1 MMKLDNYLKI
11 SAVSHPTTPAPSS
24 QTSTAAAKKTPP
36 SSTPFAKL
44 PTSATIQK
52 KKTSVQTP
60 RTSQTTTAAKTT
72 PLAQSTA
79 CAKSAATNVQKKR
92 KSESEGK
99 ITIWYLGEI
108 ESCNK

>member
-11 SAVSHPTTPAPSS
+11 SAVSHPTTPAPLS

-52 KKTSVQTP
+52 KKKTLVQTP

-79 CAKSAATNVQKKR
+79 GAKSAATNVQKKR
-92 KSESEGK
+92 KSEGK